1 MKKKIIAMMTACL
14 MLINLTGC
22 QSTDSNVSANT
33 SAESSADSSADS
45 SANVSENVRENAG
58 ENVSEEAGAGSAAA
72 SPDSYTV
79 EEKTAPL
86 YIQSADNKQDIRLYF
101 VNNGII
107 PTSLLQISPTF

>member
-33 SAESSADSSADS
+33 SAESSA
-45 SANVSENVRENAG
+45 NVSENVSENAG

-72 SPDSYTV
+72 SPDSYIV

-86 YIQSADNKQDIRLYF
+86 YIQSAENKQDIRLA
-101 VNNGII
+101 
-107 PTSLLQISPTF
+107 